1 MAREARRSAEMAS
14 MPSRK
19 THFLNLEQRWLHA
32 AESVAPKS
40 VRETKAPMAQ
50 PKIATPAVDQ
60 PLRGPQEGD
69 IAAPPPDE
77 MGDEQAGS
85 ANLVLTI
92 QCRGFESAV
101 PLRLSNHDIARLALE
116 AEVHEISLGQ
126 LLATLIEAAMA
137 EGLSRVLAGAAGVER
152 EGRLRMGQLVLIAA
166 TGQYRGASPRARN
179 RGCCRWLA
187 GPDPATAAENRLSTA
202 CADASVA

>member
-101 PLRLSNHDIARLALE
+101 PLRLSNHDIARLARE

-137 EGLSRVLAGAAGVER
+137 EGLSRVLDDESSR
-152 EGRLRMGQLVLIAA
+152 E
-166 TGQYRGASPRARN
+166 P
-179 RGCCRWLA
+179 
-187 GPDPATAAENRLSTA
+187 PE
-202 CADASVA
+202 

>member
-19 THFLNLEQRWLHA
+19 THFLNLQQRWLHA

-60 PLRGPQEGD
+60 
-69 IAAPPPDE
+69 

-101 PLRLSNHDIARLALE
+101 PLRLSNHDIARLARE
-116 AEVHEISLGQ
+116 AEVHEINLGQ

-137 EGLSRVLAGAAGVER
+137 EGLSRVLDDESSR
-152 EGRLRMGQLVLIAA
+152 E
-166 TGQYRGASPRARN
+166 P
-179 RGCCRWLA
+179 
-187 GPDPATAAENRLSTA
+187 PE
-202 CADASVA
+202 